1 MITINLLPPELR
13 RRSGPPVK
21 VLAATAAAT
30 AAVSTLVAVWGW
42 LAFGVAAE
50 VESRRAQLA
59 LEMDGLRPQLQ
70 YNQSLDAEI
79 RVAAARE
86 SKLATVNKER
96 VVWTEKVDELID
108 VVNAGNEVEHFI
120 WFDDLVVRQGAG
132 AAGRGARSQ
141 PGSLQVAGHSG
152 SGADPRSGLEKTAHF
167 LDAVVDEEL
176 SSFMRDFETIESVD
190 VLKRVAR
197 SEPDADLIPEVNWSF
212 PLSLQLKDADARWA
226 ARRDEEASR

>member
-1 MITINLLPPELR
+1 MITINLLPQELR

-30 AAVSTLVAVWGW
+30 AALSTLVAVWGW

-86 SKLATVNKER
+86 AKLATVNKER
-96 VVWTEKVDELID
+96 VIWTEKVDELID

-120 WFDDLVVRQGAG
+120 WFDDLAVNQGD
-132 AAGRGARSQ
+132 AARGGRRQ
-141 PGSLQVAGHSG
+141 PGFLKVAGHSG

-167 LDAVVDEEL
+167 LDAVVDAEL
-176 SSFMRDFETIESVD
+176 SGFMRDFETIESVD

-197 SEPDADLIPEVNWSF
+197 SEPDPDLIPEVNWSF
-212 PLSLQLKDADARWA
+212 PLSLQLKEPDARWA

>member
-30 AAVSTLVAVWGW
+30 AVVSTLIAVWGW

-59 LEMDGLRPQLQ
+59 LEMDGLLPQLQ

-96 VVWTEKVDELID
+96 VIWTEKIDELID

-120 WFDDLVVRQGAG
+120 WFDDLVVRQGG
-132 AAGRGARSQ
+132 GGRGGRPQ

-167 LDAVVDEEL
+167 LDAVVDAEL

-226 ARRDEEASR
+226 ARRNEEASK